1 MVIVNHEYE
10 KKYHSHIK
18 TIVSGAK
25 INKYKDSHF
34 YIFFFVNAK
43 KKNEKNPFVLQNT
56 VQSINLQ

>member
-1 MVIVNHEYE
+1 MNTK
-10 KKYHSHIK
+10 KKYHAHIK

-34 YIFFFVNAK
+34 YIFFVNAK